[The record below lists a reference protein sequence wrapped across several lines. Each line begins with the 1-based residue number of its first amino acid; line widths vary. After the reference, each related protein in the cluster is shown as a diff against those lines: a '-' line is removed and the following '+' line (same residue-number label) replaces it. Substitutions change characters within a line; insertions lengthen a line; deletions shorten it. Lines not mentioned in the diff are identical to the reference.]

1 MWSSIIECYV
11 KIIAAWIQRN
21 LCDPPIFVVFDAD
34 RTARSMY
41 NPTQA
46 TKQVKLLF
54 RSLRYAPKKRT
65 QLYVYTSKS
74 LLEFLKHYE
83 KCN

>member
-1 MWSSIIECYV
+1 MLCV

-21 LCDPPIFVVFDAD
+21 LCDPRIFVVFDAD

-41 NPTQA
+41 NPTPA

-54 RSLRYAPKKRT
+54 RSLRYAPK
-65 QLYVYTSKS
+65 LYVYTSKS